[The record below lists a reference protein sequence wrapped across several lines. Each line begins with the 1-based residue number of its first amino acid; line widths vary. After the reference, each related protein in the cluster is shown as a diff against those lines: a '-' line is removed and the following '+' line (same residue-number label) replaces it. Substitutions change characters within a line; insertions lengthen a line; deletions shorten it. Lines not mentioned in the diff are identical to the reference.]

1 MQQQRSDGFSNTVV
15 PYAMNPGSSGGNMER
30 LRYVEHRGKRILV
43 ADVSACTEEQLQE
56 CIKAVPQYVT
66 KQPEHS
72 VLLLGDFTGTHFT
85 KDTIEQLKIAAV
97 FDRPHVAKAAWV
109 LSDNLHKVL
118 MDSIR
123 TFSAREIAVF
133 ATREEALDYL
143 AG

>member
-1 MQQQRSDGFSNTVV
+1 MQQQPDTFPKATASCATN
-15 PYAMNPGSSGGNMER
+15 ASGENVER
-30 LRYVEHRGKRILV
+30 LRYVEHHGKLILL
-43 ADVSACTEEQLQE
+43 ADVSACTDEQLAQ
-56 CIKAVPQYVT
+56 CIKAVPQYVM

-85 KDTIEQLKIAAV
+85 KEILEQLKIATV

-123 TFSAREIAVF
+123 AFSAREIAVF

-143 AG
+143 AE

>member
-1 MQQQRSDGFSNTVV
+1 MQQQGPENSPTTTV
-15 PYAMNPGSSGGNMER
+15 AGITNPGHSGENVER
-30 LRYVEHRGKRILV
+30 IRYVEHRGKRILL
-43 ADVSACTEEQLQE
+43 ADVSACTEEQLLE
-56 CIKAVPQYVT
+56 CIRSVPQYVT
-66 KQPEHS
+66 KQPKHS
-72 VLLLGDFTGTHFT
+72 VLLLGDFTNTLFT

-118 MDSIR
+118 LDSIR
-123 TFSAREIAVF
+123 AFSAREIAVF

>member
-1 MQQQRSDGFSNTVV
+1 MQQPDKSR
-15 PYAMNPGSSGGNMER
+15 PEMPPGVANAGNLEENAQR
-30 LRYVEHRGKRILV
+30 LRYIEHRGKRILL
-43 ADVSACTEEQLQE
+43 ADVGACNREQLAE

-72 VLLLGDFTGTHFT
+72 VLLLGDFTGAQFT
-85 KDTIEQLKIAAV
+85 KETIEELKIAAV

-118 MDSIR
+118 LESIR
-123 TFSAREIAVF
+123 NFSAREIAVF

-143 AG
+143 AS

>member
-1 MQQQRSDGFSNTVV
+1 MQQQPDNVLKPLVPSATNTCDQNV
-15 PYAMNPGSSGGNMER
+15 ER
-30 LRYVEHRGKRILV
+30 LRYVEHRGKRILL
-43 ADVSACTEEQLQE
+43 ADVSVCTDEQLAE

-66 KQPEHS
+66 KLPEHS
-72 VLLLGDFTGTHFT
+72 VLILGDFTGTHFT
-85 KDTIEQLKIAAV
+85 KETIEQLKIAAV

-118 MDSIR
+118 LDSIR
-123 TFSAREIAVF
+123 NFSAREIAVF

>member
-1 MQQQRSDGFSNTVV
+1 MQQQRPDGSLNAMV
-15 PYAMNPGSSGGNMER
+15 PSATNPVSAGKGVER
-30 LRYVEHRGKRILV
+30 LRYVEHRGKRILL
-43 ADVSACTEEQLQE
+43 ADVSACTEEQLLE
-56 CIKAVPQYVT
+56 CIRAVPQYVT

-72 VLLLGDFTGTHFT
+72 VLLLGDFTNTHFT
-85 KDTIEQLKIAAV
+85 KDTVEQLKIAAV

-118 MDSIR
+118 LESIR

-143 AG
+143 AS

>member
-1 MQQQRSDGFSNTVV
+1 MQQEPD
-15 PYAMNPGSSGGNMER
+15 SSPHLKSPCASGTSGENVER
-30 LRYVEHRGKRILV
+30 LRYVDHRGKRILL
-43 ADVSACTEEQLQE
+43 ADVSACNDEQLAE
-56 CIKAVPQYVT
+56 CIKAVPEYVT

-85 KDTIEQLKIAAV
+85 KETVEQLKIAAV

-118 MDSIR
+118 LESIR
-123 TFSAREIAVF
+123 NFSGREIAVF

-143 AG
+143 AS